1 MFLLRN
7 SRKSAEMFFTTEL
20 TEGYGRKRNRSAHP
34 PRPCGTRGRL
44 DDFSPT
50 RALEFQVTL
59 TALGREIPIGH
70 TSDEGA
76 CAKATVFHI
85 RTCESHIH
93 KLLPH
98 GKCDSNPSFPIGIS
112 SSPNNKNSQHGFC
125 SIHVIPID
133 IPMRN
138 AGAGYLRRHNRQSTW
153 IGAKVGLH
161 IPFQITVE

>member
-1 MFLLRN
+1 MGGNWQKCFLLRN
-7 SRKSAEMFFTTEL
+7 SRKGTEENGTVQPVRPASTESVADWTISRPLALLGFESAL
-20 TEGYGRKRNRSAHP
+20 I
-34 PRPCGTRGRL
+34 
-44 DDFSPT
+44 
-50 RALEFQVTL
+50 
-59 TALGREIPIGH
+59 ALGREIPIGH